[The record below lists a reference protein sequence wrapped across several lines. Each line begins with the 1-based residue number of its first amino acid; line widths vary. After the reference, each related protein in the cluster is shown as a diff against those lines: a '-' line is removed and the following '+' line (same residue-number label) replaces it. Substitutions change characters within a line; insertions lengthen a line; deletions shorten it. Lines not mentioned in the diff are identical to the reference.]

1 MKSDLT
7 KFQRILNYTF
17 QNLQLL
23 KEAVMHRSFASEN
36 NLKFDNQRL
45 EFLGDSVMQI
55 ILTDFVFKKYPESD
69 EGLMTKVRSAM
80 TDQTSFARLAR
91 ISLR

>member
-7 KFQRILNYTF
+7 KLQRILGYEFNDI
-17 QNLQLL
+17 QLL

-36 NLKFDNQRL
+36 NLKYDNQRL

-55 ILTDFVFKKYPESD
+55 ILTASIIAYATPS
-69 EGLMTKVRSAM
+69 R
-80 TDQTSFARLAR
+80 
-91 ISLR
+91 

>member
-7 KFQRILNYTF
+7 KLQRILGYQF
-17 QNLQLL
+17 SDLQLL

-36 NLKFDNQRL
+36 NLNFDNQRL

-55 ILTDFVFKKYPESD
+55 ILSEFVFKKYPD
-69 EGLMTKVRSAM
+69 
-80 TDQTSFARLAR
+80 FAELSPLDDTLELAANR
-91 ISLR
+91 FIVQNFSGNEK